1 MSKKL
6 LRKLLQNCSK
16 ILDAKKLLRKLLQIC
31 CQILGVFW
39 TTQKLLRVSWW
50 CQKLLNVCSQTT
62 PCISNYSKTTPK
74 LLHRQMSWTWSAW
87 PGVMANITSNY
98 AMLLP
103 EDRLLDPMSP
113 WLGGWICAIRWYTGP
128 LKGRVY
134 NGAHMAPL
142 RLFSCLLHKETKL
155 RVNTFYG
162 HALHSFGEWTVN
174 CHALQKNKEPTYVSS
189 WLRTWAP
196 PTSGNAPSSTNQPPI

>member
-1 MSKKL
+1 
-6 LRKLLQNCSK
+6 
-16 ILDAKKLLRKLLQIC
+16 
-31 CQILGVFW
+31 
-39 TTQKLLRVSWW
+39 
-50 CQKLLNVCSQTT
+50 
-62 PCISNYSKTTPK
+62 
-74 LLHRQMSWTWSAW
+74 
-87 PGVMANITSNY
+87 MANITSNY

-142 RLFSCLLHKETKL
+142 RLFSCLLHKKTKL

-174 CHALQKNKEPTYVSS
+174 FHALQKNKEPTYVSS

-196 PTSGNAPSSTNQPPI
+196 TTSGNAPPSTNHPPTWTQISSDAFWKNNPKFSKTICTWWWQRSHQWVEVVYNTRMTRFLIFTKKREVVLE